1 MQNYNINP
9 MKRIAILLIVIFLPA
24 VRSSAQNPK
33 MEKLNNFKIGFFT
46 KKLDMSSSEAEK
58 FWPVYNEYQNKK
70 NQLQLEKI
78 KINRTFNQGENSL
91 SDSQLT
97 EMGDKY
103 VECLVQ
109 ESSLAVAFHQ
119 KLKEVLP
126 PAKVIKYYQAEV
138 QYKAELLNELQNIRQ
153 QQGTKARRDF

>member
-1 MQNYNINP
+1 MQNYNINQ
-9 MKRIAILLIVIFLPA
+9 MKRIAILLLVIFLPA
-24 VRSSAQNPK
+24 VRSIAQNPK
-33 MEKLNNFKIGFFT
+33 MEKLNNFKIGFFS

-97 EMGDKY
+97 ELGDKY

-126 PAKVIKYYQAEV
+126 PAKIIKYYQAEV

-153 QQGTKARRDF
+153 QQGTKAKRDF